1 MSLHDVRRD
10 YSGDALPQDLTS
22 FEPWKFFTGWLDA
35 AIAADE
41 VEPNAMLLATIG
53 ADGRPRSRVV
63 LLKETSQNG
72 LVFFTHYTSPK
83 GEELAANPVASATFW
98 WPGLMRQVRA
108 VGAVTK
114 LTRQENE
121 TYFAK
126 RPRAS
131 QLGAWASRQSMPVVS
146 HDELLAAASQA
157 AKRFDGVGVPCPPE
171 WGGYRI
177 DVDEFEFWQGQS
189 GRLHDRVLA
198 RRNADGWDAIHI
210 QP

>member
-1 MSLHDVRRD
+1 
-10 YSGDALPQDLTS
+10 
-22 FEPWKFFTGWLDA
+22 
-35 AIAADE
+35 
-41 VEPNAMLLATIG
+41 
-53 ADGRPRSRVV
+53 
-63 LLKETSQNG
+63 
-72 LVFFTHYTSPK
+72 
-83 GEELAANPVASATFW
+83 
-98 WPGLMRQVRA
+98 MRQVRA

-126 RPRAS
+126 RPRNS
-131 QLGAWASRQSMPVVS
+131 QLGAWASRQSAPIVS
-146 HDELLAAASQA
+146 HDDLLEVAAQASE
-157 AKRFDGVGVPCPPE
+157 RFEGKDVPCPPE

-198 RRNADGWDAIHI
+198 QRNVDGWNAIHI